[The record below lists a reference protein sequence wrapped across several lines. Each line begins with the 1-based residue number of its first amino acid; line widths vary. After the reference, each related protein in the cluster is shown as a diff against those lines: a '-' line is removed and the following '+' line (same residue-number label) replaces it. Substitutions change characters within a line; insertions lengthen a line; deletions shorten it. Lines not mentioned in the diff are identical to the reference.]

1 MVLWKISASEG
12 ESELFSESDRGM
24 RILSVSS
31 GSVSLASFCFRL
43 SLDER
48 FHKIPAHTHD
58 REDQHHGHTR
68 LIFYTHLFKTQAKV
82 NIIQA
87 SPVLFCFLS

>member
-1 MVLWKISASEG
+1 MSSL
-12 ESELFSESDRGM
+12 LDRGM
-24 RILSVSS
+24 RILSVNS

-58 REDQHHGHTR
+58 REDQHHGHMR
-68 LIFYTHLFKTQAKV
+68 LILYTHLSS
-82 NIIQA
+82 ILL
-87 SPVLFCFLS
+87 SFLTYRCSI